1 MEIIL
6 FRHGSAEEKSMEKS
20 DWDRELTQEGKE
32 KVREAARLLK
42 VKIVSKENITIW
54 SSPMAR
60 AVQTAE
66 ILSDVLGA
74 RAASLHDC
82 IASGDFKTF
91 SEEVKEANP
100 SGILIAAGHAPSL
113 DEWCECMT
121 GTLVKLDKS
130 GAALIKV
137 EPMKSM
143 KGKLVWVLG
152 KNGLKEF

>member
-20 DWDRELTQEGKE
+20 DWDRELTLEGKE

-42 VKIVSKENITIW
+42 SRIADDMVTIW

-66 ILSDVLGA
+66 ILSEELGA
-74 RAASLHDC
+74 SEASLHEC

-91 SEEVKEANP
+91 SEEAKAANP
-100 SGILIAAGHAPSL
+100 TGILIAAGHAPSL

-137 EPMKSM
+137 KELKPL

>member
-1 MEIIL
+1 VL
-6 FRHGSAEEKSMEKS
+6 KEKSMEKS

-42 VKIVSKENITIW
+42 VKIGSKENITIW

-66 ILSDVLGA
+66 ILSEVLGA
-74 RAASLHDC
+74 SAASLRDC

-91 SEEVKEANP
+91 SEEVKHAGL

-130 GAALIKV
+130 GAALIRV
-137 EPMKSM
+137 ETMKSM

>member
-6 FRHGSAEEKSMEKS
+6 FRHGSAEEKSFEKS
-20 DWDRELTQEGKE
+20 DRDRELTQEGKE
-32 KVREAARLLK
+32 KVREAAK
-42 VKIVSKENITIW
+42 FVKHKISGEDKIIIW
-54 SSPMAR
+54 SSPMVR

-66 ILSDVLGA
+66 ILSEVLETDNA
-74 RAASLHDC
+74 TIHEC
-82 IASGDFKTF
+82 IASGDFKEFTKELK
-91 SEEVKEANP
+91 EEET
-100 SGILIAAGHAPSL
+100 SGVLIAAGHAPSL

-130 GAALIKV
+130 GAALIHI
-137 EPMKSM
+137 ESQKSL

>member
-1 MEIIL
+1 
-6 FRHGSAEEKSMEKS
+6 
-20 DWDRELTQEGKE
+20 
-32 KVREAARLLK
+32 
-42 VKIVSKENITIW
+42 
-54 SSPMAR
+54 
-60 AVQTAE
+60 
-66 ILSDVLGA
+66 VLGA
-74 RAASLHDC
+74 SAASLHDC
-82 IASGDFKTF
+82 IASGDFKAF
-91 SEEVKEANP
+91 IEEVKEANP

>member
-6 FRHGSAEEKSMEKS
+6 FRHGSAEEKSLEKS
-20 DWDRELTQEGKE
+20 DRERELTQEGKE
-32 KVREAARLLK
+32 KVREAARLIKHRLSAK
-42 VKIVSKENITIW
+42 DNVTIW
-54 SSPMAR
+54 SSPMVR

-66 ILSDVLGA
+66 ILSEVLDAGK
-74 RAASLHDC
+74 ASIHEC

-91 SEEVKEANP
+91 SEEIKEP
-100 SGILIAAGHAPSL
+100 EPHGVLIAAGHAPSL

-130 GAALIKV
+130 GAAIIRI
-137 EPMKSM
+137 ESMKTL
-143 KGKLVWVLG
+143 KGKLVFVLG